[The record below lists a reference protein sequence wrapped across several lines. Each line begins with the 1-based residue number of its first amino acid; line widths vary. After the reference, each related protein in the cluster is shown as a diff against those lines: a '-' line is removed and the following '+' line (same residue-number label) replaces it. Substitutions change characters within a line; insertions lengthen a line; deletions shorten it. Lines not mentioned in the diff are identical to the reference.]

1 MTTKPIPPN
10 KLIIFSIISIMLFLC
25 CIEFSSRLILA
36 FKKDSLAYVLYGF
49 RTIEQA
55 ELLQKFKGKDGE
67 AEYYKSTP
75 STNKK
80 NPVNSLGFRGPE
92 ILEKKPRTIRIICL
106 GSSTTYGTGLD
117 YGDTY
122 PAILQKK
129 LNEIFRDG
137 RYEVINGGQPGL
149 NVAQITS
156 LIKYEILALKPD
168 IVFVMNINNNLKA
181 PGFWFVDI
189 RGKDVKEQQDQRHA
203 RPLIRLKNYFVCHS
217 ALACLIQEAAYSG
230 ISKYAVTFDWNSFS
244 RALMSPDNIWEK
256 DFEANLNN
264 ILRILITH
272 NPEIKVVLLGEAVN
286 TGKFSEMEGPFN
298 KAKEIMDK
306 KSKQYP
312 ENVYTLDMQNGII
325 TAAKEGKD
333 VWQTIS
339 NDPLHLVRSGN
350 EIIAN
355 AVIRFLETL
364 QKNHPTESRIQSSYV
379 IGAKLYQRDRCLLE
393 KRRTLVSARN
403 VF

>member
-1 MTTKPIPPN
+1 MTTKPIPQN

-36 FKKDSLAYVLYGF
+36 FEKNSLAYILYGF
-49 RTIEQA
+49 RTIEQT
-55 ELLQKFKGKDGE
+55 ERLQKFKGKDGE
-67 AEYYKSTP
+67 AEYYKSIP
-75 STNKK
+75 STDKK

-129 LNEIFRDG
+129 LNETFG
-137 RYEVINGGQPGL
+137 EWKYQVINGGQPGL
-149 NVAQITS
+149 NLAQITS

-168 IVFVMNINNNLKA
+168 IVLVMNINNNLKA

-189 RGKDVKEQQDQRHA
+189 RGKDVREQQDQRHA
-203 RPLIRLKNYFVCHS
+203 RLLMRLKNYFVHHS

-230 ISKYAVTFDWNSFS
+230 IAKYYMTFDWNSFS
-244 RALMSPDNIWEK
+244 RSLMSPDNIWGH

-272 NPEIKVVLLGEAVN
+272 NPEIKGVLLGEAVN
-286 TGKFSEMEGPFN
+286 TVRFPEMEWPFN

-312 ENVYTLDMQNGII
+312 ENVYTLDMQNEIN

-350 EIIAN
+350 EIIADS
-355 AVIRFLETL
+355 VIRYLDTL
-364 QKNHPTESRIQSSYV
+364 QKNYPTTSRVPSS
-379 IGAKLYQRDRCLLE
+379 
-393 KRRTLVSARN
+393 
-403 VF
+403 